1 MTTTIHSEHFGRA
14 FWLDDNNDV
23 CSAPLINDGDVDIE
37 RMDYLADWVDMEG
50 VSMFQLMDII
60 STLITEK
67 TDRCYENHKIY
78 AENIT
83 REQLKGIKGSLL

>member
-1 MTTTIHSEHFGRA
+1 MIHSLYFGRA
-14 FWLDDNNDV
+14 FWLDENNDI

-50 VSMFQLMDII
+50 VSMFELMDII

-67 TDRCYENHKIY
+67 IDRYSENITTY

-83 REQLKGIKGSLL
+83 REQIKAIKGNML

>member
-14 FWLDDNNDV
+14 FWLDENNDV
-23 CSAPLINDGDVDIE
+23 CSAPLTNDGGVDIE
-37 RMDYLADWVDMEG
+37 QMDYLADWVDMEG

-67 TDRCYENHKIY
+67 TDRCYENHKTY
-78 AENIT
+78 TENIT
-83 REQLKGIKGSLL
+83 REQLKGIKGNLL

>member
-1 MTTTIHSEHFGRA
+1 MTTIHSEHFGRA
-14 FWLDDNNDV
+14 FWLDENNDV

-50 VSMFQLMDII
+50 VSMFELMDII

-67 TDRCYENHKIY
+67 IDRHSENITRY
-78 AENIT
+78 AANIT
-83 REQLKGIKGSLL
+83 REQLKSIKGNML

>member
-1 MTTTIHSEHFGRA
+1 MATIHSEHFGRA
-14 FWLDDNNDV
+14 FWLDENNDI

-67 TDRCYENHKIY
+67 IDRYSENITTY

-83 REQLKGIKGSLL
+83 REQIKAIKGNML